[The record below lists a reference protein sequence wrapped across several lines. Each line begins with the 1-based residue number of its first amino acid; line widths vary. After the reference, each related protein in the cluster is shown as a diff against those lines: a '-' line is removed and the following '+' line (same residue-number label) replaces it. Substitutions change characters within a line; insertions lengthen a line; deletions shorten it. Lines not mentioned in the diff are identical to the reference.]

1 MAKISVPI
9 LPQARPEY
17 DQSQMSQLVQT
28 LEQMIL
34 VLNTTYTP
42 ATLSDDDEQKAW
54 FLS

>member
-1 MAKISVPI
+1 MTNHKWHNLI
-9 LPQARPEY
+9 
-17 DQSQMSQLVQT
+17 QT

-42 ATLSDDDEQKAW
+42 EPLSDEDEQKAW